1 MERQKDFENYRNRF
15 GLFSYDN
22 YKISEDEEYIFLDYD
37 FGISGLTDFHH
48 QNKISKKNLP
58 LLNDIYSPLAKKIAF
73 YAGLVELISYW
84 KCVCPKAV
92 SVRCGKLNDFDK
104 LFFKKLWWG
113 GLQEFFYKNGI
124 NTSEK
129 AFVEILSEIPEAGEN
144 TADKSDFI
152 SDGSNLICIGGGKD
166 SAVSSELLK
175 KYGKRNKFLTV
186 NDQPA
191 RTETVLAAGY
201 SEECIIKLYRQ
212 MDKRLLDLNDKG
224 YLNGHTPFSAVVAFL
239 SYFVAYLTGAKNII
253 LSNESSANESF
264 VKGRSI
270 NHQYSKSFEFEN
282 DFRRF
287 AETEFSLKIEYF
299 SLLRPFSEL
308 QIAKEFSNFKAYHG
322 IFRSCNKGSKQ
333 NIWCAKCAKCLF
345 VYSILSP
352 FLSKS
357 ELFDIF
363 GKNLFEDETLIELL
377 DGLAGFIPVKP
388 FDCVGTTEELNW
400 ALCKTISN
408 YEKAKEPLPV
418 LLKYFKEKSK
428 CKAGK
433 NLLKEYNPEHNVP
446 DEFLEI
452 ISEMYKDVVK
462 GS

>member
-1 MERQKDFENYRNRF
+1 MKRQKDFESYRNKF

-22 YKISEDEEYIFLDYD
+22 YKISEDESYILLDYD
-37 FGISGLTDFHH
+37 FSISRLTSFHH
-48 QNKISKKNLP
+48 QNKILKKDLP
-58 LLNDIYSPLAKKIAF
+58 LLNDIHSPLAKRIVF
-73 YAGLVELISYW
+73 YSGLVELISYW

-92 SVRCGKLNDFDK
+92 SINCGKLNSFDK

-124 NTSEK
+124 EPSEK
-129 AFVEILSEIPEAGEN
+129 DFVEILSENPEAQEN
-144 TADKSDFI
+144 NDSCNFI
-152 SDGSNLICIGGGKD
+152 SSDLNLICIGGGKD
-166 SAVSSELLK
+166 SAVSTELLK
-175 KYGKRNKFLTV
+175 KYGSKNKFLTL

-201 SEECIIKLYRQ
+201 SEKDIIKLYRQ
-212 MDKRLLDLNDKG
+212 MDCRLLSLNDEG
-224 YLNGHTPFSAVVAFL
+224 YLNGHTPFSAVIAFL
-239 SYFVAYLTGAKNII
+239 SYFIAYLTGAENIV

-264 VKGRSI
+264 VKGKNI

-282 DFRRF
+282 DFRSF
-287 AETEFSLKIEYF
+287 AETNFSLGIEYF

-322 IFRSCNKGSKQ
+322 IFRSCNRGSKQ
-333 NIWCAKCAKCLF
+333 NIWCGKCAKCLF

-352 FLSKS
+352 FLSKE
-357 ELFDIF
+357 ELFNIF
-363 GKNLFEDETLIELL
+363 GKNLFEDEALIEIL

-388 FDCVGTTEELNW
+388 FDCVGTTEELSW
-400 ALCKTISN
+400 ALNKTASN
-408 YEKAKEPLPV
+408 YESCGDPLPV
-418 LLKYFKEKSK
+418 LLKYFKEKQNNHSD
-428 CKAGK
+428 K
-433 NLLKEYNPEHNVP
+433 NLLKDYNPEHNVP
-446 DEFLEI
+446 DKFLEI